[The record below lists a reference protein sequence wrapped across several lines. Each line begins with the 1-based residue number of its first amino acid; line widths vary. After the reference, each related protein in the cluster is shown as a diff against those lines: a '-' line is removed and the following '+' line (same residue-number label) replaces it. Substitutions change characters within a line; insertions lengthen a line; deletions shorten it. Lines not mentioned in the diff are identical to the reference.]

1 MSFCIRVSN
10 KTDITSN
17 STNIRFLFLALS
29 LPVCYN
35 FYERKVPMANYEL
48 SNRIYELRTQKGLSQ
63 KELGAI
69 LGVSNKAVSK
79 WETGTAIPK
88 TETLIKLAEVFEI
101 STDELINT
109 ACKEGNVN
117 TDKNID
123 YPIKNEISI
132 IKNEKSSKE
141 IKRYFLKV
149 SVSFD
154 IIISLI
160 GTSAPVVVALVSN
173 LTEISLGSSIENVTW
188 ILIWASIVITVGCN
202 LLGKYLKQKPGLSG
216 DFYKHR
222 FLYYVVPSGAVALI
236 STLATTFKYLGSEY
250 VGYIPYE
257 ISVVLNLL
265 LSSLSFVL
273 TIFIMSSL
281 MRNSME
287 QDTEKRRKLFKTLAI
302 IVTISSL
309 ARYILGDY
317 INYIDFIGYNEI
329 LPLRDVLSLYCD
341 IVIVWLLYFYKGNN
355 PKREKI
361 IYTILPLI
369 SIWSPALLYTFSR
382 ILRHI

>member
-1 MSFCIRVSN
+1 
-10 KTDITSN
+10 
-17 STNIRFLFLALS
+17 
-29 LPVCYN
+29 
-35 FYERKVPMANYEL
+35 MANYEL

-109 ACKEGNVN
+109 ACKEGTIN

-123 YPIKNEISI
+123 YTIKNEISI
-132 IKNEKSSKE
+132 NKNEKSSKE

-149 SVSFD
+149 SAVFD

-160 GTSAPVVVALVSN
+160 ATSVPVVTAFVIS
-173 LTEISLGSSIENVTW
+173 LTGMSLGSYNETVTW
-188 ILIWASIVITVGCN
+188 TLIWASIITTVGYN
-202 LLGKYLKQKPGLSG
+202 LLGKYLKQKSSLSG

-222 FLYYVVPSGAVALI
+222 FLYYVVPNGAVALI
-236 STLATTFKYLGSEY
+236 STLATIVKYLGSEY
-250 VGYIPYE
+250 VGYISYE

-265 LSSLSFVL
+265 LSSVAVVL
-273 TIFIMSSL
+273 TIFIMSAL
-281 MRNSME
+281 MKNSVE
-287 QDTEKRRKLFKTLAI
+287 QDTEKRKRLFKTLAI

-309 ARYILGDY
+309 AGYVLEGFIDY
-317 INYIDFIGYNEI
+317 ESFGVYNGVTPMKDF
-329 LPLRDVLSLYCD
+329 LSLCCD
-341 IVIVWLLYFYKGNN
+341 IAIVWLVYLYKENN

-361 IYTILPLI
+361 IYTVLPLI
-369 SIWSPALLYTFSR
+369 SIWAPAILYSFSR
-382 ILRHI
+382 ILRYI